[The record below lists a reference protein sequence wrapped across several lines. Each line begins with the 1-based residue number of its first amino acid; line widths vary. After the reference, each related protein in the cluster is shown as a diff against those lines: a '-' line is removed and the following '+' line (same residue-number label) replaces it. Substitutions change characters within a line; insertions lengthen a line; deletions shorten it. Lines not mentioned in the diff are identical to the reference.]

1 MGFTTS
7 SVFPE
12 LLQRFARSLAHV
24 AFLQNITLLTIN
36 IEAIWRA
43 SLLKSREQTYQCNN
57 SGETDEVINLMCS

>member
-12 LLQRFARSLAHV
+12 LLQQFARRLAHV

-36 IEAIWRA
+36 IQAIWQA
-43 SLLKSREQTYQCNN
+43 SLLKAVSKPISVTILEKPTK
-57 SGETDEVINLMCS
+57 